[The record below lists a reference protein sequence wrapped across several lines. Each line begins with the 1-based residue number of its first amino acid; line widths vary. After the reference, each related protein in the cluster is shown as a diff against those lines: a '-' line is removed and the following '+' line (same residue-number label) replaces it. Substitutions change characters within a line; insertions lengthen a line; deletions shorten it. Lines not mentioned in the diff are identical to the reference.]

1 MNNSFFNNFYLLTK
15 LTTTFILF
23 FAVLFLG
30 YLLVKSYKV
39 NNEES
44 YIITIDDKINALS
57 QSIENYS
64 QKLISINQKVSNNDK
79 SLSLLN
85 ETLDNINETLDNNF
99 VDAKFDEL
107 LKKNQ
112 NLQEQITNL
121 SNSIHSSENRI
132 IKYNEN
138 KDVDNTVSNLINLIT
153 LKYENGSNINA
164 ELLLLQN
171 QIHDDSKKAY
181 LEKLFILSDQKFIG
195 MVNLQN
201 QFEKFMREYLNDYY
215 KKKNNNLFVNYLI
228 NFFYI
233 EPNHNSNFKN
243 ETLKRFS
250 MIKNKLYEKDI
261 KSSLEYLSLI
271 DDNDIYFNSWI
282 EEAKN
287 YIDFNENIRF
297 FNNS

>member
-1 MNNSFFNNFYLLTK
+1 MNNSFFNNFYFLTK

-30 YLLVKSYKV
+30 YLLVKSYTA

-44 YIITIDDKINALS
+44 YIIIIDDKINALS
-57 QSIENYS
+57 KSIDNYS
-64 QKLISINQKVSNNDK
+64 QKLISINQKISNNEK

-85 ETLDNINETLDNNF
+85 ETLDNNL
-99 VDAKFDEL
+99 VDAKLDEL
-107 LKKNQ
+107 SKKNQ
-112 NLQEQITNL
+112 NLQEQINNL
-121 SNSIHSSENRI
+121 GNSINSSDNRI
-132 IKYNEN
+132 LKNNEN
-138 KDVDNTVSNLINLIT
+138 IGVKNSVSNLINLII

-181 LEKLFILSDQKFIG
+181 LEKLFILSNKQFIG
-195 MVNLQN
+195 IVNLQN
-201 QFEKFMREYLNDYY
+201 QFEKLMREYLNDYY
-215 KKKNNNLFVNYLI
+215 KKQNNNLFVNYLI

-243 ETLKRFS
+243 KTLKRFS

>member
-85 ETLDNINETLDNNF
+85 ETLDNNF

-112 NLQEQITNL
+112 NLQKQITNL

-195 MVNLQN
+195 IVNLQN
-201 QFEKFMREYLNDYY
+201 QFEKLMREYLNDYY
-215 KKKNNNLFVNYLI
+215 KKKNNNLFINYLI

-233 EPNHNSNFKN
+233 EPNYNSNFKD

-250 MIKNKLYEKDI
+250 IIKNKLYEKDI
-261 KSSLEYLSLI
+261 KSSLKYLSLI

>member
-1 MNNSFFNNFYLLTK
+1 MINSFFNNFYLLIK
-15 LTTTFILF
+15 LTTTLILF

-57 QSIENYS
+57 QSIDNYS
-64 QKLISINQKVSNNDK
+64 QKLISINQKVSSNEK
-79 SLSLLN
+79 SLTLLN
-85 ETLDNINETLDNNF
+85 ETLDNNL

-112 NLQEQITNL
+112 SLQGQITNL
-121 SNSIHSSENRI
+121 GNLINSSENRI

-138 KDVDNTVSNLINLIT
+138 KGVNSTVSNLINLIE

-171 QIHDDSKKAY
+171 QIHDDSKNAY

-201 QFEKFMREYLNDYY
+201 QFERLMREYLNDYY
-215 KKKNNNLFVNYLI
+215 KKKNNNLFINYLI

-233 EPNHNSNFKN
+233 EPNHNSNLKN

-250 MIKNKLYEKDI
+250 VIKNKLYEKDI

-271 DDNDIYFNSWI
+271 DDSDIYFNSWI

-287 YIDFNENIRF
+287 YIEFNVNMSF
-297 FNNS
+297 FYNS

>member
-1 MNNSFFNNFYLLTK
+1 MNNGFLNNFYLLTK
-15 LTTTFILF
+15 LTTTLILF

-44 YIITIDDKINALS
+44 HIITIDNKINALS

-64 QKLISINQKVSNNDK
+64 QKLISINQKVSNNEK

-85 ETLDNINETLDNNF
+85 ETFDNNF
-99 VDAKFDEL
+99 VDVILDEF

-112 NLQEQITNL
+112 NLQDQITNL
-121 SNSIHSSENRI
+121 GNSINSSEDRI
-132 IKYNEN
+132 IKHNEN
-138 KDVDNTVSNLINLIT
+138 KGANNTVSNLVNLII

-171 QIHDDSKKAY
+171 QTYDDSKKAY

-195 MVNLQN
+195 IINLQN
-201 QFEKFMREYLNDYY
+201 QFEILMREYLNDYY
-215 KKKNNNLFVNYLI
+215 KKKNNNLFINYLI

-233 EPNHNSNFKN
+233 EPNYNSNFKN

-250 MIKNKLYEKDI
+250 MTRNKLYEKDI
-261 KSSLEYLSLI
+261 KSSLQYLSLI
-271 DDNDIYFNSWI
+271 DDSDIYFDSWI

-297 FNNS
+297 FYNS

>member
-15 LTTTFILF
+15 LTTTLILF

-44 YIITIDDKINALS
+44 YLITIDDKINALS

-64 QKLISINQKVSNNDK
+64 QKLISINQKVSDNKK

-85 ETLDNINETLDNNF
+85 ETSDNNF
-99 VDAKFDEL
+99 LDAKFDEL

-112 NLQEQITNL
+112 NLQKQITNL
-121 SNSIHSSENRI
+121 GNSISSSENRI
-132 IKYNEN
+132 LKYNEN
-138 KDVDNTVSNLINLIT
+138 KGVNNTVSNLIDLIE
-153 LKYENGSNINA
+153 LKYENGSNINT

-171 QIHDDSKKAY
+171 QVHDDSKKAY

-195 MVNLQN
+195 IVNLQN
-201 QFEKFMREYLNDYY
+201 QFEKLMRKYLKDYY
-215 KKKNNNLFVNYLI
+215 KKKNGNLFINYLI

-233 EPNHNSNFKN
+233 EPNYNSNFKN

-250 MIKNKLYEKDI
+250 MTRNKLYEKDI
-261 KSSLEYLSLI
+261 KSSLQYLSLI
-271 DDNDIYFNSWI
+271 DDSDIYFDSWI

-297 FNNS
+297 FYNS

>member
-15 LTTTFILF
+15 LTTTIILF
-23 FAVLFLG
+23 FTVLFLG

-64 QKLISINQKVSNNDK
+64 QKLISINQKVSNNKK
-79 SLSLLN
+79 SLSPL
-85 ETLDNINETLDNNF
+85 NETLDNNF

-121 SNSIHSSENRI
+121 ANSINSSENRI
-132 IKYNEN
+132 IKYNEDKGVHN
-138 KDVDNTVSNLINLIT
+138 NVANLINLIE
-153 LKYENGSNINA
+153 LKYENGSNINS

-195 MVNLQN
+195 IVNLQN
-201 QFEKFMREYLNDYY
+201 QFERLMREYLNDYY
-215 KKKNNNLFVNYLI
+215 KKRNNNLFINYLI

-233 EPNHNSNFKN
+233 EPNYNSNFKN

-250 MIKNKLYEKDI
+250 IIKNKLYEKDI

-271 DDNDIYFNSWI
+271 DDSDIYFNSWI
-282 EEAKN
+282 EEAKD

-297 FNNS
+297 FYNS

>member
-15 LTTTFILF
+15 LTTTLILF

-64 QKLISINQKVSNNDK
+64 QKLISINQKVSNNKK
-79 SLSLLN
+79 SLSLL
-85 ETLDNINETLDNNF
+85 NETLDNNF

-107 LKKNQ
+107 LRKNQ

-138 KDVDNTVSNLINLIT
+138 KDVDNTVSNLINLII

-195 MVNLQN
+195 IVNLQN
-201 QFEKFMREYLNDYY
+201 QFERLMREYLNDYY

-233 EPNHNSNFKN
+233 EPNHNSSFKN

-250 MIKNKLYEKDI
+250 IIKNKLYEKDI

-271 DDNDIYFNSWI
+271 DDSDIYFYSWI
-282 EEAKN
+282 TEAKN
-287 YIDFNENIRF
+287 YIDFNKNIRF
-297 FNNS
+297 FYNS

>member
-15 LTTTFILF
+15 LTTTLILF

-44 YIITIDDKINALS
+44 YLITIDDKINALS

-64 QKLISINQKVSNNDK
+64 QKLISINQKVSDNKK

-85 ETLDNINETLDNNF
+85 ETSDNNF
-99 VDAKFDEL
+99 LDAKFDEL

-112 NLQEQITNL
+112 NLQKQITNL
-121 SNSIHSSENRI
+121 GNSISSSENRI
-132 IKYNEN
+132 LKYNEN
-138 KDVDNTVSNLINLIT
+138 KGVNNTVSNLIDLIE
-153 LKYENGSNINA
+153 LKYENGSNINT

-171 QIHDDSKKAY
+171 QVHDDSKKAY

-195 MVNLQN
+195 IVNLQN
-201 QFEKFMREYLNDYY
+201 QFERLMREYLNDYY
-215 KKKNNNLFVNYLI
+215 KKKNNNLFINYLI

-233 EPNHNSNFKN
+233 EPNYNSNFKN

-250 MIKNKLYEKDI
+250 IIKNKLYEKDV

-271 DDNDIYFNSWI
+271 DDSDIYFNSWI
-282 EEAKN
+282 AEAKN
-287 YIDFNENIRF
+287 YIDFNESIRF
-297 FNNS
+297 FYNS

>member
-15 LTTTFILF
+15 LTTTLILF

-85 ETLDNINETLDNNF
+85 ETLDNNF

-112 NLQEQITNL
+112 NLQKQITNL

-138 KDVDNTVSNLINLIT
+138 KDVDNAVSNLINLIT

-195 MVNLQN
+195 IVNLQN
-201 QFEKFMREYLNDYY
+201 QFERLMREYLNDYY
-215 KKKNNNLFVNYLI
+215 KKKNNNLFINYLI

-233 EPNHNSNFKN
+233 EPNYNSNFKN

-250 MIKNKLYEKDI
+250 IIKNKLYEKDI

-271 DDNDIYFNSWI
+271 DDSDIYFNGWI

-297 FNNS
+297 FYNS

>member
-15 LTTTFILF
+15 LTTTLILF

-30 YLLVKSYKV
+30 YLLVKSYKA
-39 NNEES
+39 NDEES

-64 QKLISINQKVSNNDK
+64 QKLISINQKVSNNKK
-79 SLSLLN
+79 SLSLL
-85 ETLDNINETLDNNF
+85 NETLDNNF

-121 SNSIHSSENRI
+121 ANSINSFENTTVN
-132 IKYNEN
+132 YNEN
-138 KDVDNTVSNLINLIT
+138 KGLNNTVSNLINLIE

-171 QIHDDSKKAY
+171 QIDDDSKKAY

-195 MVNLQN
+195 IVNLQN
-201 QFEKFMREYLNDYY
+201 QFERLMREYLNDYY
-215 KKKNNNLFVNYLI
+215 KKKNNILFINYLI

-233 EPNHNSNFKN
+233 EPNYNSNFKN

-250 MIKNKLYEKDI
+250 IIKNKLYEKDI

-271 DDNDIYFNSWI
+271 DDSDIYFNSWI

-287 YIDFNENIRF
+287 YVDFNENIRF
-297 FNNS
+297 FYNS

>member
-1 MNNSFFNNFYLLTK
+1 MNKSFFNNFYFLTK
-15 LTTTFILF
+15 LTTTLALF
-23 FAVLFLG
+23 SAVLFLG
-30 YLLVKSYKV
+30 YLLVKSYKS

-44 YIITIDDKINALS
+44 YTIIIDQKITALS
-57 QSIENYS
+57 HSIEDYS
-64 QKLISINQKVSNNDK
+64 KKLISINQKITNNEK
-79 SLSLLN
+79 SLSLINKTLN
-85 ETLDNINETLDNNF
+85 ANS

-107 LKKNQ
+107 LKENQ
-112 NLQEQITNL
+112 NLQKQITNL
-121 SNSIHSSENRI
+121 SNLVNLSESKVYN
-132 IKYNEN
+132 YNEDEN
-138 KDVDNTVSNLINLIT
+138 ENNIVTNLINLIE
-153 LKYENGSNINA
+153 LKYENGSNINT
-164 ELLLLQN
+164 ELILLQD
-171 QIHDDSKKAY
+171 QINDDSKKAY

-250 MIKNKLYEKDI
+250 MVKNKLYEKDI

>member
-44 YIITIDDKINALS
+44 YVITIDDKINALS

-64 QKLISINQKVSNNDK
+64 QQLISINQKASNNEK

-85 ETLDNINETLDNNF
+85 ETLNNNF
-99 VDAKFDEL
+99 ADAKFDKF

-121 SNSIHSSENRI
+121 ANSINSSENRI

-138 KDVDNTVSNLINLIT
+138 KGVNNTVSNLINLIE

-215 KKKNNNLFVNYLI
+215 KKKNNNLFINYLI

-233 EPNHNSNFKN
+233 EPNHSSNFKD

-250 MIKNKLYEKDI
+250 IIKNKLYEKDI

-271 DDNDIYFNSWI
+271 DDSDIYFNSWI

-287 YIDFNENIRF
+287 YVDFNENIRF
-297 FNNS
+297 FYNS

>member
-15 LTTTFILF
+15 LTTTLILF
-23 FAVLFLG
+23 FAVMFLG

-57 QSIENYS
+57 QTIENYS
-64 QKLISINQKVSNNDK
+64 QQLISINQKSSNNEK

-85 ETLDNINETLDNNF
+85 KTMNNNF
-99 VDAKFDEL
+99 ADAEFEEL

-121 SNSIHSSENRI
+121 ANSINSFENGM
-132 IKYNEN
+132 IKHNEN
-138 KDVDNTVSNLINLIT
+138 KGVNNTVSNLINLIE

-181 LEKLFILSDQKFIG
+181 LEKLFILSDQSFIG
-195 MVNLQN
+195 IVNLQN
-201 QFEKFMREYLNDYY
+201 QFERLTREYLNDYY
-215 KKKNNNLFVNYLI
+215 KKKNNNLFINYLI

-233 EPNHNSNFKN
+233 EPNYNSNFKN

-250 MIKNKLYEKDI
+250 IIKNKLYEKDI

-271 DDNDIYFNSWI
+271 DDSDIYFNNWI

-297 FNNS
+297 FYNS

>member
-15 LTTTFILF
+15 LTTTLILF

-57 QSIENYS
+57 QSIDNYS
-64 QKLISINQKVSNNDK
+64 QKLISINQKVSSNEK
-79 SLSLLN
+79 SLTLLN
-85 ETLDNINETLDNNF
+85 ETLDNNL

-112 NLQEQITNL
+112 SLQGQITNL
-121 SNSIHSSENRI
+121 GNLINSSENRI

-138 KDVDNTVSNLINLIT
+138 KGVNSTVSNLINLIE

-171 QIHDDSKKAY
+171 QIHDDSKNAY

-201 QFEKFMREYLNDYY
+201 QFERLMREYLNDYY
-215 KKKNNNLFVNYLI
+215 KKKNNNLFINYLI

-233 EPNHNSNFKN
+233 EPNHNSNLKN

-250 MIKNKLYEKDI
+250 VIKNKLYEKDI

-271 DDNDIYFNSWI
+271 DDSDIYFNSWI

-287 YIDFNENIRF
+287 YIEFNVNMSF
-297 FNNS
+297 FYNS

>member
-1 MNNSFFNNFYLLTK
+1 MNNSFFNNFYLLIK

-44 YIITIDDKINALS
+44 YIITIDNKINTLS

-64 QKLISINQKVSNNDK
+64 QKLISINQKVSNNEK
-79 SLSLLN
+79 SLNLL
-85 ETLDNINETLDNNF
+85 NETLDNNF

-121 SNSIHSSENRI
+121 GNSINSSENRI
-132 IKYNEN
+132 IKYDEN
-138 KDVDNTVSNLINLIT
+138 KGVNNTVSNLINLIE

-164 ELLLLQN
+164 EFLLLHN
-171 QIHDDSKKAY
+171 QINDDSKQAH
-181 LEKLFILSDQKFIG
+181 LEKLFILADQKFIG
-195 MVNLQN
+195 IVNLQN
-201 QFEKFMREYLNDYY
+201 QFEILTREYLNDYY
-215 KKKNNNLFVNYLI
+215 KKKNNNLFINYLI

-233 EPNHNSNFKN
+233 EPNYNSNFKN

-250 MIKNKLYEKDI
+250 IIKNKLYEKDI
-261 KSSLEYLSLI
+261 KASLEYLSLI
-271 DDNDIYFNSWI
+271 DDSNIYFNTWI

-287 YIDFNENIRF
+287 YIDFNKNIRF
-297 FNNS
+297 FYNS

>member
-1 MNNSFFNNFYLLTK
+1 MINSFFNNFYLLSK
-15 LTTTFILF
+15 LTTTLILF
-23 FAVLFLG
+23 FTVLFLG
-30 YLLVKSYKV
+30 YLLVKSYKA

-64 QKLISINQKVSNNDK
+64 QQLISINQKASNNEK

-85 ETLDNINETLDNNF
+85 ATLNNNF
-99 VDAKFDEL
+99 TDAKFDKL

-121 SNSIHSSENRI
+121 GNSISTSENRI

-138 KDVDNTVSNLINLIT
+138 KGVNNTVSNLINLIE

-195 MVNLQN
+195 MVNLQS

-215 KKKNNNLFVNYLI
+215 KKKNNNFVVNYLI

-250 MIKNKLYEKDI
+250 IIKNKLYEKDI

-271 DDNDIYFNSWI
+271 DDSDIYFNSWI

-297 FNNS
+297 FYNS

>member
-1 MNNSFFNNFYLLTK
+1 MNNSFFSNFYLLTK
-15 LTTTFILF
+15 LTTTLILF

-57 QSIENYS
+57 QSIDNYS
-64 QKLISINQKVSNNDK
+64 QKLISINQKVSSNEK
-79 SLSLLN
+79 SLTLLN
-85 ETLDNINETLDNNF
+85 ETLDNNL

-112 NLQEQITNL
+112 SLQGQITNL
-121 SNSIHSSENRI
+121 GNLINSSEIRI

-138 KDVDNTVSNLINLIT
+138 KGVNNIVSNLINLIE

-171 QIHDDSKKAY
+171 QIHDDSKNAY

-201 QFEKFMREYLNDYY
+201 QFERLMREYLNDYY
-215 KKKNNNLFVNYLI
+215 KKKNNNLFINYLI

-233 EPNHNSNFKN
+233 EPNHNSNLKN

-250 MIKNKLYEKDI
+250 VIKNKLYEKDI

-271 DDNDIYFNSWI
+271 DDSDIYFNSWI

-287 YIDFNENIRF
+287 YIEFNVNMSF
-297 FNNS
+297 FYNS

>member
-15 LTTTFILF
+15 LTTTLILF

-44 YIITIDDKINALS
+44 YLITIDDKINALS

-64 QKLISINQKVSNNDK
+64 QKLISINQKVSDNKK

-85 ETLDNINETLDNNF
+85 ETSDNNF
-99 VDAKFDEL
+99 LDAKFDKL

-112 NLQEQITNL
+112 NLQKQITNL
-121 SNSIHSSENRI
+121 GNSISSSENRI
-132 IKYNEN
+132 LKYNEN
-138 KDVDNTVSNLINLIT
+138 KGVNNTVSNLIDLIE
-153 LKYENGSNINA
+153 LKYENGSNINT

-171 QIHDDSKKAY
+171 QVHDDSKKAY

-195 MVNLQN
+195 IVNLQN
-201 QFEKFMREYLNDYY
+201 QFEKLMRKYLKDYY
-215 KKKNNNLFVNYLI
+215 KKKNGNLFINYLI

-233 EPNHNSNFKN
+233 EPNYNSNFKN

-250 MIKNKLYEKDI
+250 MTRNKLYEKDI
-261 KSSLEYLSLI
+261 KSSLQYLSLI
-271 DDNDIYFNSWI
+271 DDSDIYFDSWI

-297 FNNS
+297 FYNS

>member
-1 MNNSFFNNFYLLTK
+1 MTIKYL
-15 LTTTFILF
+15 
-23 FAVLFLG
+23 
-30 YLLVKSYKV
+30 KSAIK
-39 NNEES
+39 
-44 YIITIDDKINALS
+44 T
-57 QSIENYS
+57 Q
-64 QKLISINQKVSNNDK
+64 QLISINQKASNNEK

-85 ETLDNINETLDNNF
+85 ETLNNNF
-99 VDAKFDEL
+99 ADAKFDKF

-121 SNSIHSSENRI
+121 ANSINSSENRI
-132 IKYNEN
+132 IKYDEN
-138 KDVDNTVSNLINLIT
+138 KGVNNTVSNLINLIE
-153 LKYENGSNINA
+153 LKYENGSNINS

-195 MVNLQN
+195 IVNLQN
-201 QFEKFMREYLNDYY
+201 QFERLMREYLNDYY
-215 KKKNNNLFVNYLI
+215 KKKNNNLFINYLI

-233 EPNHNSNFKN
+233 EPNYNSNFKN

-250 MIKNKLYEKDI
+250 IIKNKLYERDI

-271 DDNDIYFNSWI
+271 DDSDIYFNNWI

-287 YIDFNENIRF
+287 YVDFNENIRF
-297 FNNS
+297 FYNS

>member
-1 MNNSFFNNFYLLTK
+1 MNNSFFSNFYLLTK
-15 LTTTFILF
+15 LTTTLILF

-57 QSIENYS
+57 QSIDNYS
-64 QKLISINQKVSNNDK
+64 QKLISINQKVSSNEK
-79 SLSLLN
+79 SLTLLN
-85 ETLDNINETLDNNF
+85 ETLDNNL

-112 NLQEQITNL
+112 SLQGQITNL
-121 SNSIHSSENRI
+121 GNLINSSENRI

-138 KDVDNTVSNLINLIT
+138 KGVNSTVSNLINLIE

-171 QIHDDSKKAY
+171 QIHDDSKNAY

-201 QFEKFMREYLNDYY
+201 QFERLMREYLNDYY
-215 KKKNNNLFVNYLI
+215 KKKNNNLFINYLI

-233 EPNHNSNFKN
+233 EPNHNSNLKN

-250 MIKNKLYEKDI
+250 IIKNKLYEKDI
-261 KSSLEYLSLI
+261 QSSLEYLSLI
-271 DDNDIYFNSWI
+271 DDSDIYFNNWI
-282 EEAKN
+282 AEAKN
-287 YIDFNENIRF
+287 YIDFNESIRF
-297 FNNS
+297 FYNS

>member
-1 MNNSFFNNFYLLTK
+1 MNNGFLNNFYLLTK
-15 LTTTFILF
+15 LTTTLILF

-44 YIITIDDKINALS
+44 HIITIDNKINALS

-64 QKLISINQKVSNNDK
+64 QKLISINQKVSNNEK

-85 ETLDNINETLDNNF
+85 ETFDNNF
-99 VDAKFDEL
+99 VDVILDEF

-112 NLQEQITNL
+112 NLQDQITNL
-121 SNSIHSSENRI
+121 GNSINSSEDRI
-132 IKYNEN
+132 IKHNEN
-138 KDVDNTVSNLINLIT
+138 KGANNTVSNLVNLII

-171 QIHDDSKKAY
+171 QTYDDSKKAY

-195 MVNLQN
+195 IINLQN
-201 QFEKFMREYLNDYY
+201 QFEILMREYLNDYY
-215 KKKNNNLFVNYLI
+215 KKKNNNLFINYLI

-233 EPNHNSNFKN
+233 EPNYNSNFKN
-243 ETLKRFS
+243 EILKRFS

-261 KSSLEYLSLI
+261 KSSLKYLSLI
-271 DDNDIYFNSWI
+271 DDSDIYFNSWI

-287 YIDFNENIRF
+287 YIDFNENISF
-297 FNNS
+297 FYNS

>member
-1 MNNSFFNNFYLLTK
+1 MINSFFNNFYLFTK
-15 LTTTFILF
+15 LTTTLILF

-30 YLLVKSYKV
+30 FLLVKSYQV

-44 YIITIDDKINALS
+44 FIITIDDKINTLS

-64 QKLISINQKVSNNDK
+64 QQLISINQKASNNEK

-85 ETLDNINETLDNNF
+85 ETLNNNF
-99 VDAKFDEL
+99 ADAKFDKF

-112 NLQEQITNL
+112 NLQEQIINL
-121 SNSIHSSENRI
+121 ANSINSSKNRI
-132 IKYNEN
+132 IKYNEDKGVN
-138 KDVDNTVSNLINLIT
+138 NTVANLINLIE
-153 LKYENGSNINA
+153 LKYENGSNINS

-171 QIHDDSKKAY
+171 QINDDSKKAH

-195 MVNLQN
+195 IVNLQN
-201 QFEKFMREYLNDYY
+201 QFEKLMREYLNDYY
-215 KKKNNNLFVNYLI
+215 KKKNNNLFINYLI

-233 EPNHNSNFKN
+233 EPNYNSNFKN

-250 MIKNKLYEKDI
+250 IIKNKLYEKDI
-261 KSSLEYLSLI
+261 ESSLEYLSLI
-271 DDNDIYFNSWI
+271 DDSNIYFNTWI

-287 YIDFNENIRF
+287 YIDFNESIRF
-297 FNNS
+297 FYNS

>member
-85 ETLDNINETLDNNF
+85 ETLDNNF

-107 LKKNQ
+107 LRKNQ

-132 IKYNEN
+132 IKYDEN
-138 KDVDNTVSNLINLIT
+138 KYVDNAVSNLINLIT

-181 LEKLFILSDQKFIG
+181 LEKLFILSDKKFIG

-215 KKKNNNLFVNYLI
+215 KKRKNNLFVNYLI

>member
-1 MNNSFFNNFYLLTK
+1 MNNSFFHNFYFLTK
-15 LTTTFILF
+15 LTTTLILF

-79 SLSLLN
+79 SLSLL
-85 ETLDNINETLDNNF
+85 NETLDNNF

-215 KKKNNNLFVNYLI
+215 KKRNNNLFVNYLI

>member
-15 LTTTFILF
+15 LTTTLILF
-23 FAVLFLG
+23 FAVMFLG

-57 QSIENYS
+57 QTIENYS
-64 QKLISINQKVSNNDK
+64 QQLISINQKSSNNEK

-85 ETLDNINETLDNNF
+85 ETLNNNF
-99 VDAKFDEL
+99 ADAEFDEL

-121 SNSIHSSENRI
+121 ANSINSFGNTTVN
-132 IKYNEN
+132 YNEN
-138 KDVDNTVSNLINLIT
+138 KGVNNTVSNLINLIE

-181 LEKLFILSDQKFIG
+181 LEKLFILSDQSFIG
-195 MVNLQN
+195 IVNLQN
-201 QFEKFMREYLNDYY
+201 QFERLTRAYLNDYY
-215 KKKNNNLFVNYLI
+215 KKKNNNLFINYLI
-228 NFFYI
+228 NF
-233 EPNHNSNFKN
+233 
-243 ETLKRFS
+243 
-250 MIKNKLYEKDI
+250 
-261 KSSLEYLSLI
+261 
-271 DDNDIYFNSWI
+271 
-282 EEAKN
+282 
-287 YIDFNENIRF
+287 
-297 FNNS
+297 

>member
-1 MNNSFFNNFYLLTK
+1 MNNGFLNNFYLLTK
-15 LTTTFILF
+15 LTTTLILF

-44 YIITIDDKINALS
+44 HIITIDNKINALS

-64 QKLISINQKVSNNDK
+64 QKLISINQKVSNNEK

-85 ETLDNINETLDNNF
+85 ETFDNNF
-99 VDAKFDEL
+99 VDVILDEF

-112 NLQEQITNL
+112 NLQDQITNL
-121 SNSIHSSENRI
+121 GNSINSSEDRI
-132 IKYNEN
+132 IKHNEN
-138 KDVDNTVSNLINLIT
+138 KGANNTVSNLVNLII

-171 QIHDDSKKAY
+171 QTYDDSKKAY

-195 MVNLQN
+195 IINLQN
-201 QFEKFMREYLNDYY
+201 QFEILMREYLNDYY
-215 KKKNNNLFVNYLI
+215 KKKNNNLFINYLI

-233 EPNHNSNFKN
+233 EPNYNSNFKN
-243 ETLKRFS
+243 EILKRFS

-261 KSSLEYLSLI
+261 KSSLKYLSLI
-271 DDNDIYFNSWI
+271 DDSDIYFNSWI
-282 EEAKN
+282 EEANN
-287 YIDFNENIRF
+287 YIDFNANIRF
-297 FNNS
+297 FYNS

>member
-1 MNNSFFNNFYLLTK
+1 MNNGFLNNFYLLTK
-15 LTTTFILF
+15 LTTTLILF

-44 YIITIDDKINALS
+44 HIITIDNKINALS

-64 QKLISINQKVSNNDK
+64 QKLISINQKVSNNEK

-85 ETLDNINETLDNNF
+85 ETFDNNF
-99 VDAKFDEL
+99 VDVILDEF

-112 NLQEQITNL
+112 NLQDQITNL
-121 SNSIHSSENRI
+121 GNSINSSEDRI
-132 IKYNEN
+132 IKHNEN
-138 KDVDNTVSNLINLIT
+138 KGANNTVSNLVNLII

-171 QIHDDSKKAY
+171 QTYDDSKKAY

-195 MVNLQN
+195 IINLQN
-201 QFEKFMREYLNDYY
+201 QFEILMREYLNDYY
-215 KKKNNNLFVNYLI
+215 KKKNNNLFINYLI

-233 EPNHNSNFKN
+233 EPNYNSNFKN

-250 MIKNKLYEKDI
+250 IIKNKLYEKDI

-271 DDNDIYFNSWI
+271 DDSDIYFNSWI
-282 EEAKN
+282 EEANN
-287 YIDFNENIRF
+287 YIDFTANIRF
-297 FNNS
+297 FYNS

>member
-1 MNNSFFNNFYLLTK
+1 MNNSFLNNFYLLTK
-15 LTTTFILF
+15 LTTTLILF
-23 FAVLFLG
+23 FAVMFLG

-57 QSIENYS
+57 QTIENYS
-64 QKLISINQKVSNNDK
+64 QQLISINQKSSNNEK

-85 ETLDNINETLDNNF
+85 ETLNNNF
-99 VDAKFDEL
+99 ADAEFDEL

-121 SNSIHSSENRI
+121 ANSINSFENTTVN
-132 IKYNEN
+132 YNEN
-138 KDVDNTVSNLINLIT
+138 KGLNNTVSNLINLIE

-181 LEKLFILSDQKFIG
+181 LEKLFILSDQSFIG
-195 MVNLQN
+195 IVNLQN
-201 QFEKFMREYLNDYY
+201 QFERLTREYLNDYY
-215 KKKNNNLFVNYLI
+215 KKKNNNLFINYLI

-233 EPNHNSNFKN
+233 EPNYNSDFKN

-250 MIKNKLYEKDI
+250 IIKNKLYEKDI
-261 KSSLEYLSLI
+261 QSSLEYLSLI
-271 DDNDIYFNSWI
+271 DDSDIYFNNWI
-282 EEAKN
+282 AEAKN
-287 YIDFNENIRF
+287 YIDFNESISF
-297 FNNS
+297 FYNS

>member
-44 YIITIDDKINALS
+44 FIITIDDKINALS

-64 QKLISINQKVSNNDK
+64 QQLISINQKASNNEK

-85 ETLDNINETLDNNF
+85 ETLNNNF
-99 VDAKFDEL
+99 ADAKFDEL

-121 SNSIHSSENRI
+121 ANSINSSENRI
-132 IKYNEN
+132 IKYNEDKGVN
-138 KDVDNTVSNLINLIT
+138 NTVANLINLIE

-171 QIHDDSKKAY
+171 QIHDDSKTAY

-195 MVNLQN
+195 IVNLQN
-201 QFEKFMREYLNDYY
+201 QFEKLMREYLNDYY
-215 KKKNNNLFVNYLI
+215 KKKNNNLFINYLI

-233 EPNHNSNFKN
+233 EPNYNSNFKD

-250 MIKNKLYEKDI
+250 IIKNKLYEKDI

-271 DDNDIYFNSWI
+271 DDSDIYFNSWI

-287 YIDFNENIRF
+287 YVDFNENIRF
-297 FNNS
+297 FYNS

>member
-1 MNNSFFNNFYLLTK
+1 MNNGFLNNFYLLTK
-15 LTTTFILF
+15 LTTTLILF

-44 YIITIDDKINALS
+44 HIITIDNKINALS

-64 QKLISINQKVSNNDK
+64 QKLISINQKVSNNEK

-85 ETLDNINETLDNNF
+85 ETFDNNF
-99 VDAKFDEL
+99 VDVILDEF

-112 NLQEQITNL
+112 NLQDQITNL
-121 SNSIHSSENRI
+121 GNSINSSEDRI
-132 IKYNEN
+132 IKHNEN
-138 KDVDNTVSNLINLIT
+138 KGANNTVSNLVNLII

-171 QIHDDSKKAY
+171 QTYDDSKKAY

-195 MVNLQN
+195 IINLQN
-201 QFEKFMREYLNDYY
+201 QFEILMREYLNDYY
-215 KKKNNNLFVNYLI
+215 KKKNNNLFINYLI

-233 EPNHNSNFKN
+233 EPNYNSNFKN
-243 ETLKRFS
+243 EILKRFS

-271 DDNDIYFNSWI
+271 DDSDIYFNSWI

-287 YIDFNENIRF
+287 YIDFNENISF
-297 FNNS
+297 FYNS

>member
-15 LTTTFILF
+15 LTTTLILF

-44 YIITIDDKINALS
+44 YIITIDDKINTLS

-64 QKLISINQKVSNNDK
+64 QKLISINQKVSNNEK
-79 SLSLLN
+79 SLNLLN
-85 ETLDNINETLDNNF
+85 QTLDNNF
-99 VDAKFDEL
+99 VNAEFDEL

-121 SNSIHSSENRI
+121 GNSINFSENTI
-132 IKYNEN
+132 IKHDEHKGVN
-138 KDVDNTVSNLINLIT
+138 NTVSNLINLIE

-171 QIHDDSKKAY
+171 QIDDDSKKAY

-195 MVNLQN
+195 IVNLQN
-201 QFEKFMREYLNDYY
+201 QFERLMREYLNDYY
-215 KKKNNNLFVNYLI
+215 KKKNNNLFINYLI

-233 EPNHNSNFKN
+233 EPNYNSNFKN

-250 MIKNKLYEKDI
+250 IIKNKLYEKDI

-271 DDNDIYFNSWI
+271 DDSDIYFNRWI

-287 YIDFNENIRF
+287 YVDFNENIRF
-297 FNNS
+297 FYNS